1 MCHIGVARPMPE
13 PMTDHI
19 LSVMVI
25 NLLIVLSH
33 LLWGLFLSVAVR
45 PIHRLKLVFKIVL
58 RKLHEVSKG

>member
-25 NLLIVLSH
+25 NLLIVLSY
-33 LLWGLFLSVAVR
+33 LLWGLVLSVAVR